1 MPATSLD
8 KGEPMTNEEIKI
20 GDLVE
25 WKGETAL
32 VVAWQRR
39 DDLFCSLPRAAYRP
53 DTHMLLW
60 MTGEDAGDFAVGI
73 IPEFMKVSR

>member
-1 MPATSLD
+1 
-8 KGEPMTNEEIKI
+8 MTNEEIKI

-32 VVAWQRR
+32 VVAWQRPDEWR
-39 DDLFCSLPRAAYRP
+39 EFIGPRAAYRP

-60 MTGEDAGDFAVGI
+60 MTGEDAGDNAVGI